1 MPYPGLLNPEPLPL
15 QQATTDP
22 YLCRRHSTQFCLSL
36 CGVSG
41 SWCTQGL
48 FESSEGL
55 WWVWCLILTL
65 FHKNYHSHMINK
77 IIKGLIA
84 LHLCY
89 IDRLYEWSIYP
100 WLALPFSPYFIMVY
114 LMSQAK
120 KEGSRWW
127 CSKIK
132 ITTLL
137 MADLFSKDNHLQ

>member
-1 MPYPGLLNPEPLPL
+1 
-15 QQATTDP
+15 
-22 YLCRRHSTQFCLSL
+22 
-36 CGVSG
+36 
-41 SWCTQGL
+41 
-48 FESSEGL
+48 
-55 WWVWCLILTL
+55 
-65 FHKNYHSHMINK
+65 MINK

>member
-1 MPYPGLLNPEPLPL
+1 MPHLGLLHPEPLAL
-15 QQATTDP
+15 QRSTAGHVSIGDTQAP
-22 YLCRRHSTQFCLSL
+22 FCLSL

-120 KEGSRWW
+120 KEGSRW
-127 CSKIK
+127 
-132 ITTLL
+132 
-137 MADLFSKDNHLQ
+137 